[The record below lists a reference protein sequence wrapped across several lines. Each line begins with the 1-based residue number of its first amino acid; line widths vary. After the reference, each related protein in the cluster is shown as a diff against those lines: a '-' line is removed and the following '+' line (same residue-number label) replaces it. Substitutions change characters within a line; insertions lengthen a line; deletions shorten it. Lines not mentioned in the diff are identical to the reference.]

1 MNYELCSRPYPPKG
15 GSLPLGRFRG
25 GRIMSYAPALTLL
38 WEEVSPW
45 GDLEGVLLIN
55 ITLPLRRMEWRCLM
69 ERQ

>member
-45 GDLEGVLLIN
+45 GDLEGVEL
-55 ITLPLRRMEWRCLM
+55 
-69 ERQ
+69 